1 MSRDATE
8 RRWTPVELPSEG
20 PRVGAYSRAVR
31 AGPFVFVSGQIP
43 RDPATGRLIGDDVR
57 GQTAQVLKNIRLVLG
72 EAGLTLDDVIS
83 VTVYL
88 AEIGDWDAFNAE
100 FRATFKPPF
109 PSRTVVGAQLHDVLV
124 EASAVAYRPA

>member
-1 MSRDATE
+1 M
-8 RRWTPVELPSEG
+8 
-20 PRVGAYSRAVR
+20 GAYSRAVR

-72 EAGLTLDDVIS
+72 EAGLTLDDVVS

-100 FRATFKPPF
+100 FRATFNPPF
-109 PSRTVVGAQLHDVLV
+109 PSRPPCGWYANRGRISSRGAKVTQPSG
-124 EASAVAYRPA
+124 ASVDGN